1 MIKSI
6 DELNETIKDYSDEE
20 KEIVTEIIKPFF
32 EFSDF
37 MLEEHGKSMDVVED
51 ESAKYSEEVLPEY
64 LEEMSSMSANKVSSL
79 KFIVGLSGK
88 IYKRYAENHGYT
100 KSDNV
105 ETSLTKYMEFV
116 MKKTLEQNG
125 K

>member
-64 LEEMSSMSANKVSSL
+64 LEEMSSMSANKDSSL